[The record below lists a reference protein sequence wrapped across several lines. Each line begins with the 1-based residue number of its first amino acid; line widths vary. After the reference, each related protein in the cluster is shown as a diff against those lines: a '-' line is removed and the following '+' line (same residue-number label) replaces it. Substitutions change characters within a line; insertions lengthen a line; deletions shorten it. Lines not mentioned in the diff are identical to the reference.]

1 VKNRLVAQA
10 LTLAA
15 TLFLAG
21 CYVIADNKPL
31 QQGPQADEA
40 IIGDWRSIDETTGKE
55 TNAFLHIQRP
65 TDDGPLRLVFVE
77 DKDLSVY
84 TLTTTRAG
92 NRRVFSAVVELGDD
106 APKGALLGY
115 YEVEGDDLRF
125 HLMDAEKISALIRAG
140 KVAGIPAAKAYDTA
154 RLTASAAELSQF
166 LASEDAWNAR
176 VSDASR
182 MRRMR
187 PQE

>member
-1 VKNRLVAQA
+1 MKNRLVAQA

-65 TDDGPLRLVFVE
+65 T
-77 DKDLSVY
+77 
-84 TLTTTRAG
+84 
-92 NRRVFSAVVELGDD
+92 SA
-106 APKGALLGY
+106 K
-115 YEVEGDDLRF
+115 
-125 HLMDAEKISALIRAG
+125 
-140 KVAGIPAAKAYDTA
+140 
-154 RLTASAAELSQF
+154 
-166 LASEDAWNAR
+166 
-176 VSDASR
+176 
-182 MRRMR
+182 
-187 PQE
+187 